1 MLAAEEL
8 QPLLE
13 LAVLVV
19 GHEVDGA
26 HAFELGPQLL
36 VSHPDVF
43 EITGRI
49 VGGEQ
54 HFHAVHRVTSARL
67 LEELFTPNPTFR
79 LPEIELVN
87 A

>member
-1 MLAAEEL
+1 MDCTRSSCWLRRNSSRSWS
-8 QPLLE
+8 
-13 LAVLVV
+13 
-19 GHEVDGA
+19 
-26 HAFELGPQLL
+26 
-36 VSHPDVF
+36 SHPDVF

-54 HFHAVHRVTSARL
+54 HFHSGHRVTAARL